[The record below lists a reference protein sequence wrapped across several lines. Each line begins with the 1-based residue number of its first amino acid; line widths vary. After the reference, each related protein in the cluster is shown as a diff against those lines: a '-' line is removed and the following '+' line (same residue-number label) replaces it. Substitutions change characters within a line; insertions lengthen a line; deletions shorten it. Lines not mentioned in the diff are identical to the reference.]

1 MGAVNASFVVLLVGK
16 GGTTVI
22 KDKIHSTDFQSPTTR
37 RRALPARSAPRRPA
51 TVVPQ
56 QPTPAIENRIRL
68 VNGFVFPLVVAGA
81 NDRVSRMTLPVGSAV
96 SGAGHADLS
105 VVTVT
110 KTDVEQHMPV
120 ALPHDLAGRHPFL
133 FPSVFRDGPEDRV
146 VLVLRPFQSILAGGV
161 ADGIRLILLAPGVP
175 QAEAFLLGVVK
186 DVRAHDGH
194 LLPRLVSGENGL
206 VAPPLPGLPVLAGGK
221 PDPRLAP
228 CLSRIPHLVAVAVL
242 EDDRAVDIV
251 LPIGLTVGA
260 EDDDGLAPP
269 DAILAFDQ
277 GNAFLGSPREPQAVG
292 VALLQNGDVEAGSQ
306 IAAQNRVL
314 RVFDPSG
321 RRLRGRCVRF
331 VGPDT
336 GQ

>member
-1 MGAVNASFVVLLVGK
+1 RRPHWA
-16 GGTTVI
+16 
-22 KDKIHSTDFQSPTTR
+22 HTTR
-37 RRALPARSAPRRPA
+37 PASNDDPSRGAPLDSARARFS
-51 TVVPQ
+51 
-56 QPTPAIENRIRL
+56 
-68 VNGFVFPLVVAGA
+68 
-81 NDRVSRMTLPVGSAV
+81 VSRRWSA
-96 SGAGHADLS
+96 A
-105 VVTVT
+105 
-110 KTDVEQHMPV
+110 
-120 ALPHDLAGRHPFL
+120 
-133 FPSVFRDGPEDRV
+133 
-146 VLVLRPFQSILAGGV
+146 
-161 ADGIRLILLAPGVP
+161 
-175 QAEAFLLGVVK
+175 
-186 DVRAHDGH
+186 
-194 LLPRLVSGENGL
+194 VSGENGL

-242 EDDRAVDIV
+242 EDDRAVHIV

-314 RVFDPSG
+314 RFVDPSG